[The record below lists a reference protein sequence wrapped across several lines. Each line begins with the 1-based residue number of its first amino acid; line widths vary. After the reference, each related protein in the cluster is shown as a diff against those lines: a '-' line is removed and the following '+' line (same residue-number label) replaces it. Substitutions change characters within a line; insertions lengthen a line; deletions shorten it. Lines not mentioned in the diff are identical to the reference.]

1 MREDDSAA
9 PFLEALEDIQ
19 PLIAEHRAAF
29 DRERQLHGDVV
40 KALADGGFFRLWLP
54 ASLGGPELSPLAFM
68 SVVERAAA
76 LDGAVGWLVGNGG
89 GMSRVG
95 GYLPS
100 AVVCRWFEDR
110 RTFIVSAT
118 GAVGTAMP
126 ADGGVRVSGRWP
138 FGSGAPHGTHFMGLV
153 TMGGNQAPD
162 QPRFC
167 CYFERKQVTI
177 HDTWHVSGLRGT
189 GSSDWEVGNAYVPAE
204 WMHPFIDH
212 KPAEGGLL
220 YRIPA
225 LSSFAWTIAVVPL
238 GIARGAM
245 ESFAKLAGGNKGR
258 LGTAG
263 LMRDR
268 EVVQAVIGRAET
280 LHNSARAFLLEAMT
294 ELMTATD
301 IGGHRLVD
309 ARLRLR
315 MAAAHAGETAG
326 RIVDS
331 VATEAGAGSIFE
343 TSALERAV
351 RDVQAA
357 TKHVALN
364 PSIYV
369 TAGRLE
375 LGLDAGTARF

>member
-1 MREDDSAA
+1 
-9 PFLEALEDIQ
+9 
-19 PLIAEHRAAF
+19 
-29 DRERQLHGDVV
+29 
-40 KALADGGFFRLWLP
+40 
-54 ASLGGPELSPLAFM
+54 
-68 SVVERAAA
+68 
-76 LDGAVGWLVGNGG
+76 
-89 GMSRVG
+89 
-95 GYLPS
+95 
-100 AVVCRWFEDR
+100 
-110 RTFIVSAT
+110 
-118 GAVGTAMP
+118 
-126 ADGGVRVSGRWP
+126 
-138 FGSGAPHGTHFMGLV
+138 
-153 TMGGNQAPD
+153 
-162 QPRFC
+162 
-167 CYFERKQVTI
+167 
-177 HDTWHVSGLRGT
+177 
-189 GSSDWEVGNAYVPAE
+189 
-204 WMHPFIDH
+204 MHPFIDH